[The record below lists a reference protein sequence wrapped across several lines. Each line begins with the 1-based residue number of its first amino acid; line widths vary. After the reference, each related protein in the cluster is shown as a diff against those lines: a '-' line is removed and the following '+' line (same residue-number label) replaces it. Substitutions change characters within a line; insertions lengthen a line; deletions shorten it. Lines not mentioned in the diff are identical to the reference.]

1 LVTCTLITTA
11 DERTWPNDQTE
22 PVLFLG
28 QWCKRYSRRD
38 KWEQLDSVFAP
49 YHWDDRQK
57 LFTDYQYLQEL
68 YEEILTELSEQLN
81 YSHKTNHSLRYWR
94 ILIGPWLGYFV
105 QILFDR
111 WFMLQYAVK
120 QYNVTECHIV
130 KRDLISIV
138 PNDMSHF
145 IEMFV
150 DDDWNE
156 AIYAELLKHCWSDQ
170 VNLTPVDSD
179 SAKDYSNNINNSIKK
194 NVKKFTE
201 KVLSKY
207 NKISIK
213 EDEYFFI
220 SSYLPLKAEL
230 TLQIQ
235 LGQFPKI
242 WRRQQQSEKLDS
254 ADISKRFFN
263 LGVYKKNDQS
273 FSAVVRRL
281 IALQIPI
288 AYLEGY
294 AKLVEKTQQLP
305 WPKKPKAIFTSNA
318 YSSDDIFKCWSAEKV
333 EAGVPLVIGQHGG
346 NFGMNPFSFHEEHQI
361 KISDQWLSWGWMD
374 SKRSNIIPMGNL
386 KAFSRSIGYDPKGG
400 ALMVEMSI
408 PRNSYGLYAIPISN
422 QWLDY
427 LNDQFLFLKSLPK
440 QLRHQVLL
448 RLYANDF
455 GWDQIERWKD
465 EMPDVQ
471 LNYGNDN
478 IHSLMRKSRLYIST
492 YNATTYLE
500 SLSWNMPTI
509 IFWNIEHW
517 ELNEQTK
524 PYFELLKKVGIF
536 HETPQSA
543 AHQMIKVWNDVD
555 SWWSS
560 EEVQN
565 ARIKFCEEYAYISK
579 KPIDKLQNFFE
590 KLVSN

>member
-1 LVTCTLITTA
+1 MVTRTLITTA

-38 KWEQLDSVFAP
+38 KWEQLDSLVSP

-57 LFTDYQYLQEL
+57 LLIDYQYLQEL

-81 YSHKTNHSLRYWR
+81 YFHKTNHSLRYWR

-111 WFMLQYAVK
+111 WFMLQHAVK
-120 QYNVTECHIV
+120 QYNVRKCHII
-130 KRDLISIV
+130 KRDFISIV
-138 PNDMSHF
+138 PNDMDHF
-145 IEMFV
+145 SKMFV

-156 AIYAELLKHCWSDQ
+156 AIYAELLRCCWSDQ
-170 VNLTPVDSD
+170 INLTPVDGD
-179 SAKDYSNNINNSIKK
+179 SIEDRNNNTDNNIKK
-194 NVKKFTE
+194 NVKKFA
-201 KVLSKY
+201 KKIMFKY
-207 NKISIK
+207 NKISTK
-213 EDEYFFI
+213 KDEYFFI
-220 SSYLPLKAEL
+220 SSYLPLKTNL
-230 TLQIQ
+230 KLQIK

-242 WRRQQQSEKLDS
+242 WSAQQLPVEFGST
-254 ADISKRFFN
+254 DISKRNFS
-263 LGVYKKNDQS
+263 LGAYKKNDQS

-281 IALQIPI
+281 ITLQIPMV
-288 AYLEGY
+288 YLEGY

-305 WPKKPKAIFTSNA
+305 WPKKPKAIFTSNS
-318 YSSDDIFKCWSAEKV
+318 YSADDIFKCWSAEKV
-333 EAGVPLVIGQHGG
+333 EEGVPLVIGQHGG
-346 NFGMNPFSFHEEHQI
+346 NFGMNTFSFHEEHQI
-361 KISDQWLSWGWMD
+361 KISDQWLSWGWVD
-374 SKRSNIIPMGNL
+374 NKRSNITPMGNL
-386 KAFSRSIGYDPKGG
+386 KAFGRSIKYDPKGG
-400 ALMVEMSI
+400 ALMVEMTM
-408 PRNSYGLYAIPISN
+408 PRNSYHLYAVPIAS

-427 LNDQFLFLKSLPK
+427 LNDQFLFLRLLPE
-440 QLRHQVLL
+440 QLRQQVLL
-448 RLYANDF
+448 RLHASDY

-478 IHSLMRKSRLYIST
+478 IHSLMRKSRLYIAT

-500 SLSWNMPTI
+500 SLSWNVPTI

-517 ELNEQTK
+517 ELNKQTH

-536 HETPQSA
+536 HETAQSA
-543 AHQMIKVWNDVD
+543 AHQMIKVWDDVD
-555 SWWSS
+555 SWWNS

-590 KLVSN
+590 KLVNN